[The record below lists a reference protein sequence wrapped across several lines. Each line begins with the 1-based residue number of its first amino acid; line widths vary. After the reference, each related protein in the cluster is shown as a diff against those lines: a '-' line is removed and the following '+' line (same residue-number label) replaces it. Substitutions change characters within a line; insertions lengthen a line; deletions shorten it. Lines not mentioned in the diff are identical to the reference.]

1 VTDEREAPDLPE
13 VRDRRSK
20 PRGVTPKNIQT
31 WAALGLTALMLGV
44 FFFSNSTGQRPRPAA
59 AQAQRAVGPLPE
71 RTLADYQRQLTAETA
86 ELAAKRA
93 RVQQAEAALN
103 AQQAALLNAP
113 SQSGS
118 TVQGYSAQQPTQ
130 VEHRTPE
137 QEQAAAEAAARRK
150 REYDSL
156 YASNITLS
164 YRKQEPI
171 AQTAAPGGA
180 DRLQQIGDQLRA
192 YQQALNHAVTV
203 QPAQAAPPVRVET
216 MPAGARAEK
225 PDNKRPIDPALQ
237 AGDGATYRL
246 FEGTVLETVLT
257 NRLDGAFNGPV
268 NVMLTTNVYSHDH
281 QNLLVPQGTRVLGEV
296 QKVDAFGQQR
306 LAVFFHRAIMP
317 DGYSISFDQFHGL
330 NQIGE
335 TGLRDKVNHH
345 YTQIFGASLAIG
357 AIAGAER
364 AGTNLGYGYSGV
376 DAYREGVSNSLA
388 QSSMRILD
396 KFLNILPTFTV
407 REGHRIK
414 VYLSDDLLLP
424 AYDRHRLQ
432 PNL

>member
-1 VTDEREAPDLPE
+1 
-13 VRDRRSK
+13 
-20 PRGVTPKNIQT
+20 
-31 WAALGLTALMLGV
+31 
-44 FFFSNSTGQRPRPAA
+44 
-59 AQAQRAVGPLPE
+59 
-71 RTLADYQRQLTAETA
+71 
-86 ELAAKRA
+86 
-93 RVQQAEAALN
+93 
-103 AQQAALLNAP
+103 
-113 SQSGS
+113 
-118 TVQGYSAQQPTQ
+118 
-130 VEHRTPE
+130 
-137 QEQAAAEAAARRK
+137 
-150 REYDSL
+150 
-156 YASNITLS
+156 
-164 YRKQEPI
+164 
-171 AQTAAPGGA
+171 
-180 DRLQQIGDQLRA
+180 
-192 YQQALNHAVTV
+192 
-203 QPAQAAPPVRVET
+203 